1 MPPRLTFACALA
13 CGVMVANLYYAQ
25 PLIAL
30 MGPSLHLSAGLG
42 GLIVSVT
49 QLGYGAGLFLIVSLA
64 DRVENRRLI
73 LTTQLCAALALAAAA
88 MAPSAPFFL
97 VASAVVGISSAG
109 AQVVVPFAAALAPE
123 ESRGRTIG
131 NVMAGLLAGIM
142 LARPAASIIANF
154 AGWRTVFWISS
165 GLMLVLAGWLARV
178 LPERHPHEP
187 QSYRQILVSMLH
199 ILKGSRTLQRRA
211 VYQGLAFA
219 IFNIFW
225 TASPLMLAHS
235 FGFTQKGIA
244 LFALAGAGGALIAPI
259 AGRLGDRGHLW
270 IGTAIALT
278 TLVASCVL
286 SGWALVWGSM
296 PLLVILAITLDGG
309 TQLNQ
314 ILGQRVVFA
323 LRPEARGRV
332 NAIYMTIVFIFG
344 AAGSSLA
351 TLSYQRGGWWAAML
365 VAAGLGLIGLALF
378 ATERRA
384 PMT

>member
-1 MPPRLTFACALA
+1 MPPGLTFACALA

-30 MGPSLHLSAGLG
+30 MGPSLHLSDSLG

-73 LTTQLCAALALAAAA
+73 LTTQLCAAVALAAAA
-88 MAPSAPFFL
+88 AAPSAPLFL
-97 VASAVVGISSAG
+97 MASAVVGISSAG

-123 ESRGRTIG
+123 ETRGRTIG

-142 LARPAASIIANF
+142 LARPAASLVADL

-165 GLMLVLAGWLARV
+165 ALMLALAGWLARV
-178 LPERHPHEP
+178 LPERHPHER
-187 QSYRQILVSMLH
+187 QSYSQILVSMLH
-199 ILKGSRTLQRRA
+199 ILRGSPALQRRA
-211 VYQGLAFA
+211 IYQGLAFA

-225 TASPLMLAHS
+225 TASPLMLVHS

-244 LFALAGAGGALIAPI
+244 LFALAGAGGALIAPM
-259 AGRLGDRGHLW
+259 AGRMGDRGLVW
-270 IGTAIALT
+270 IGTAIALAT
-278 TLVASCVL
+278 ITASAVL
-286 SGWALVWGSM
+286 SGWALAWRSM
-296 PLLVILAITLDGG
+296 PLLVMLAITLDGG

-314 ILGQRVVFA
+314 ILGQRVIFA
-323 LRPEARGRV
+323 LRPEARGRI
-332 NAIYMTIVFIFG
+332 NAIYMTVVFAFG

-351 TLSYQRGGWWAAML
+351 TLTYHLGGWWASML
-365 VAAGLGLIGLALF
+365 IAAGLGLIGLVLF
-378 ATERRA
+378 ATERRRA
-384 PMT
+384 G